1 MGENRA
7 SLEAILGGFVE
18 RACCVKNDYLSNT
31 PKVACLHSFCS
42 DNLKCVHSKSVGYNW
57 CKSSFASEEK
67 NMNGEKNYGF

>member
-1 MGENRA
+1 MGENRG

-18 RACCVKNDYLSNT
+18 KAVCVKDEYLSITHN
-31 PKVACLHSFCS
+31 VACLHSFSS
-42 DNLKCVHSKSVGYNW
+42 DNLKCVHCKHVGYNW